1 MTSAQLSQTNT
12 EQDTVTT
19 DEAPKSLL
27 TSKSDNKE
35 IVQTETQEEKN
46 VVDINEI
53 LDIDSNVINYGQFI
67 CGKILGSTLLL
78 TNISNEE

>member
-35 IVQTETQEEKN
+35 IVQTETQEEQN

-78 TNISNEE
+78 TNVSNEE

>member
-1 MTSAQLSQTNT
+1 LTSAQLSQTNT